1 MCTYIYIHV
10 HTDLLCTY
18 IDICTHLYMYI
29 YICTHIYIYTY
40 IYICTYVYICIYIER
55 DQLKLSTMDETHIER
70 YLIPYDNGNL
80 NLVKTTEIIIR
91 FV

>member
-1 MCTYIYIHV
+1 
-10 HTDLLCTY
+10 
-18 IDICTHLYMYI
+18 MY
-29 YICTHIYIYTY
+29 
-40 IYICTYVYICIYIER
+40 TYVYIYKER